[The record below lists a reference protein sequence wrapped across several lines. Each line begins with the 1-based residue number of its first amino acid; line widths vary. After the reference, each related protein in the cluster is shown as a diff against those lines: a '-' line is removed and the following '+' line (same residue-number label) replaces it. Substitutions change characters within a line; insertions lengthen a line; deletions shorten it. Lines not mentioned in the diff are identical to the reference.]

1 MSDKVTRAIKEP
13 VSAPNTGTGAAD
25 KAAPRFVGSGPAN
38 SSATIELQYPLE
50 WNGQV

>member
-1 MSDKVTRAIKEP
+1 MSDKVTRASQGAL
-13 VSAPNTGTGAAD
+13 SAPNTGTGAAD
-25 KAAPRFVGSGPAN
+25 KAAPRFVGSGPAD